1 MVMRAAILP
10 QDRRYSLFHNI
21 YNHFKL
27 HCFCDNYVYYRRWHD
42 IEIQWDFEC
51 KKQGVF
57 SAVWVSKFKFSLAAA
72 RHVRKK
78 LIIIIT
84 LLYYF
89 MHHLSKIYA
98 HIK

>member
-51 KKQGVF
+51 SGCPNSNFHWLQQGMF
-57 SAVWVSKFKFSLAAA
+57 AKN
-72 RHVRKK
+72 
-78 LIIIIT
+78 
-84 LLYYF
+84 
-89 MHHLSKIYA
+89 
-98 HIK
+98 